1 MSEKGEASHKR
12 IGKMISSRGM
22 CDPLSLSFSFNR
34 AWMCSLIISF
44 LEVAMIKCSRS
55 NNSLTVR
62 FIINVPRADI
72 SNPKRGHEGLNCGCV
87 N

>member
-1 MSEKGEASHKR
+1 
-12 IGKMISSRGM
+12 
-22 CDPLSLSFSFNR
+22 
-34 AWMCSLIISF
+34 
-44 LEVAMIKCSRS
+44 MIKCSRS